1 MYTKYILNKDEVVT
15 IISLLTA
22 LKKEV
27 VDLKDTKT
35 KNKILDFMYEIL
47 VPMMLHYLIV

>member
-22 LKKEV
+22 LKKRSCRLEG
-27 VDLKDTKT
+27 
-35 KNKILDFMYEIL
+35 Y
-47 VPMMLHYLIV
+47 